1 LPTTAANADL
11 LLNNVQDF
19 ATAIQI
25 FGTTSA
31 EVSRIGHMFGR
42 NYQNNYGATEFNEAW
57 RVSYTGVLNNIKLMN
72 TIATQKDLKNIL
84 AWGK

>member
-1 LPTTAANADL
+1 LPTTANADL
-11 LLNNVQDF
+11 LLNNVQVDF
-19 ATAIQI
+19 TGNTNI
-25 FGTTSA
+25 GTTSA

-72 TIATQKDLKNIL
+72 TIATQRT
-84 AWGK
+84 

>member
-1 LPTTAANADL
+1 MFKLT
-11 LLNNVQDF
+11 
-19 ATAIQI
+19 TAIQI

-57 RVSYTGVLNNIKLMN
+57 RVSYTVFLTTSN
-72 TIATQKDLKNIL
+72 
-84 AWGK
+84 

>member
-1 LPTTAANADL
+1 
-11 LLNNVQDF
+11 
-19 ATAIQI
+19 
-25 FGTTSA
+25 
-31 EVSRIGHMFGR
+31 MFGR